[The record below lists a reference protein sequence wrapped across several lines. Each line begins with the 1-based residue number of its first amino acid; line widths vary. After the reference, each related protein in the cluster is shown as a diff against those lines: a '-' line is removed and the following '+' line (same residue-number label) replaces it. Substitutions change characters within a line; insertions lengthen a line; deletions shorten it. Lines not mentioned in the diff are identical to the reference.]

1 MAVVMDLIRLVLMH
15 HYRWTWEQV
24 AEIPDHL
31 LIAVLDA

>member
-1 MAVVMDLIRLVLMH
+1 MDPMDLIRLVLAA

-24 AEIPDHL
+24 ASIPDHL

>member
-1 MAVVMDLIRLVLMH
+1 MDPMDLIRIVLMH

-24 AEIPDHL
+24 ASIPDHL

>member
-1 MAVVMDLIRLVLMH
+1 MDPMDLIRLVLAT

-24 AEIPDHL
+24 ASIPDHL